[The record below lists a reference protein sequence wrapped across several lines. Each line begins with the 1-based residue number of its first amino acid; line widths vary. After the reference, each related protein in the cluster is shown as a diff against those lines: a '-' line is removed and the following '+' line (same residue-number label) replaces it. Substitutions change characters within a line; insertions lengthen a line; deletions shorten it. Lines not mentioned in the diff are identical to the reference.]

1 MRGVGQH
8 TPFGPGGRAAAR
20 KCSGGVGGAREL
32 SKYLYLLKI
41 KYRTKNH
48 AAALTSRLIY
58 QVSGPATTPT
68 RKRCDSKKKRE
79 STNVFALS

>member
-20 KCSGGVGGAREL
+20 KRSGGVGGARVATEL

-41 KYRTKNH
+41 KYRSKNH

-68 RKRCDSKKKRE
+68 RKRCVKKK
-79 STNVFALS
+79 S